1 MAEYVDLVL
10 CKYSED
16 SVMREVFQAPAW
28 SCGLEPGRQV
38 MVDTKLGKR
47 LAIVIY
53 SMTTSKNSDAYNMIM
68 KLVGTDKPFR
78 KVLSRV
84 TYDEFTYPKEEED
97 GTESCDKVQTEDVE

>member
-16 SVMREVFQAPAW
+16 SATYRMFQAPAW
-28 SCGLEPGRQV
+28 SLGLEPGNEV
-38 MVDTKLGKR
+38 VVDTRLGKR
-47 LAIVIY
+47 HAIVIY
-53 SMTTSKNSDAYNMIM
+53 SMTTSKDSDAYNMIM

-84 TYDEFTYPKEEED
+84 AYDDFTYSEEEED
-97 GTESCDKVQTEDVE
+97 GTESCDKV